1 MASITSQASS
11 VPVRTRL
18 YTFYRS
24 TLFNAII
31 IGLVSFTQP
40 GIWSALAGEC
50 LLILNNSI
58 VEIQY

>member
-1 MASITSQASS
+1 MASITQSGI
-11 VPVRTRL
+11 VPVKNTL

-40 GIWSALAGEC
+40 GIWSALAGAC
-50 LLILNNSI
+50 LLR
-58 VEIQY
+58 VEA